1 MKKDLWGLQHMKRLR
16 SLMFLLAALLL
27 AGCAAPDAPAAE
39 EEPCRHELMAMDT
52 IMSLT
57 IYGKP
62 ARKAQDIL
70 QQAAGRIHELEALLS
85 VTDENSE
92 IYRVNHSGGEAVFL
106 SEESRQLLAEALA
119 LCESTGGALDVT
131 IYPVVRAW
139 GFTTGDYRVPEA
151 AELTALLAGV
161 DYTRV
166 ALEGE
171 RLTLPEGVEL
181 DLGAVAKGW
190 TGDQLMD
197 IFAGAG
203 VTSAIVELGGN
214 VQTLG
219 AKPDGT
225 PWRVAL
231 QAPEGGYAGVLEI
244 VDKAVI
250 TSGGYQRYFEQD
262 DETYIHII
270 DPSTGYPAES
280 GLVSATIVTDRGV
293 QGDGLSTALFVMG
306 REKAEDYWQAHHDFD
321 FILLCEDGTAVITE
335 GLEDNFSLYGD
346 WQDSPLEIIRK

>member
-1 MKKDLWGLQHMKRLR
+1 
-16 SLMFLLAALLL
+16 
-27 AGCAAPDAPAAE
+27 
-39 EEPCRHELMAMDT
+39 MDT

-57 IYGKP
+57 VYNQP
-62 ARKAQDIL
+62 AEEGMEVLRKA
-70 QQAAGRIHELEALLS
+70 ATRIEELDALLS

-92 IYRVNHSGGEAVFL
+92 IYRVNHGGGEAVSL
-106 SEESRQLLAEALA
+106 SEETRQLLAEALA
-119 LCESTGGALDVT
+119 LCGSTGGALDVT

-151 AELTALLAGV
+151 AELSALLADV
-161 DYTRV
+161 DYTRA

-190 TGDQLMD
+190 TGDQLMEL
-197 IFAGAG
+197 FAGAG

-250 TSGGYQRYFEQD
+250 TSGGYQRCFEQD
-262 DETYIHII
+262 GVTYIHII

-280 GLVSATIVTDRGV
+280 GLVSATIVADRGV

-306 REKAEDYWQAHHDFD
+306 REKAEDYWRAHHDFD
-321 FILLCEDGTAVITE
+321 FILLCEDGTAVMTE
-335 GLEDNFSLYGD
+335 GLEDSFSLYGG
-346 WQDSPLEIIRK
+346 WEDSPLEIIRK